1 MTDTH
6 DAGHRRLAVFAIG
19 ESRTEDGKTR
29 WTRIGAAF
37 ENKDRS
43 ITLLLNAFPI
53 GTDKLQIREERD
65 DDRPAQA
72 ARRSGARAEE
82 VRP

>member
-6 DAGHRRLAVFAIG
+6 DAGRRRLAVFAIG
-19 ESRTEDGKTR
+19 ESRTDDGKTR

-37 ENKDRS
+37 DNKDGS

-53 GTDKLQIREERD
+53 GTDRLQVREERD
-65 DDRPAQA
+65 DDRPAPA
-72 ARRSGARAEE
+72 ARRNGARADE